1 MVTSHR
7 QHGDHFEM
15 YRDTESLCCITGN
28 NVVLQAD
35 YTSKT
40 KRLIEKEA
48 GGRDGENSM
57 KVVKWYE
64 LSAITQISTGGVEY
78 NMTNV
83 INTVVCYI

>member
-28 NVVLQAD
+28 NVVLQVD

-40 KRLIEKEA
+40 KTHRKR
-48 GGRDGENSM
+48 GWRQGWGELEESSQM
-57 KVVKWYE
+57 V
-64 LSAITQISTGGVEY
+64 
-78 NMTNV
+78 
-83 INTVVCYI
+83 